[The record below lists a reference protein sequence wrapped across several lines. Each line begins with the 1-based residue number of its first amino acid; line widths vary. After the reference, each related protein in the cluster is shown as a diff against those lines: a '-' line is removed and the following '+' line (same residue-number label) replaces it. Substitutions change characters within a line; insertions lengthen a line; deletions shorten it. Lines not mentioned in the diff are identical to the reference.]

1 MSNESILIELKQAL
15 NKSSGASF
23 YKCALQVNSSSYANY
38 RGQNPMFEDEYNQ
51 LILDNC
57 QKQDIQVVGL
67 ADHSDVE
74 RSEKLRN
81 FLVENGIHVFPG
93 FEICSQEK
101 VHMVC
106 LFPKNFT
113 TIKLA
118 GILGS
123 VNYNPN
129 RKKDTDP
136 SNKGLIDI
144 AKEVFEYGGVWYA
157 AHMTGDCGLLKLNK
171 DGGGLSHI
179 WRQEKWVLAG
189 QIPGKRDELEQNY
202 LQIIDNKNPD
212 YKRENLVSL
221 INASDVCVPEDLLRP
236 SSHCLVK
243 MTKPSVEALKQAFLD
258 GDSRIRRQDEIP
270 EHHQSQLMALSV
282 SGGGFL
288 DGMQIHFSENLNALI
303 GGRGTGKST
312 ILEGIRYA
320 LDLEPK
326 SQEAKKTHDEIIRKN
341 FKDSRILLNVYSN
354 RQGKTY
360 IVERQTGQPHNIYDD
375 SGNLTHQ
382 TIRDILPGI
391 EILGQNEINDIA
403 KERARQ
409 LDLLKR
415 FLPLDLPDIGNL
427 LKKLGENRSKLV
439 LAIDKKEEVESEVNQ
454 MQRLKEQQ
462 SSFRQF
468 GLQQKFVE
476 ADTYEKEKNR
486 IIQRNASE
494 IEIIDVA
501 VRNLTDSLNS
511 DLHYL
516 SNEAVKDLINKD
528 LIEQIRSEFEKFL
541 KDALKPLGEL
551 QNLFEGF
558 KQRYGMH
565 DNSWQKRNETFER
578 DLKKL
583 IEKLPDMAGK
593 NGKQVADEYLKITR
607 KLNAIQQSATQ
618 LQQHQNHVSE
628 LQKERKGLLAELEN
642 SLHDQFEALNK
653 AVKKLNKGPL
663 KDRLR
668 VTVDKTADRK
678 ELKDF
683 LKAQPGLSDAKVEWV
698 DQVEQLTIRALCET
712 IDKGRE
718 HIISSYG
725 ANGIKE
731 SVVKLLAGL
740 SVEDRLRLDE
750 IIFHPEPVITLNV
763 NHKPMDEAFYRP
775 IEDLS
780 TGQKCTAI
788 LHLLLLENDDKAP
801 LLIDQPEDN
810 LDNAFIADQIVEDL
824 RKSKVKRQFIFST
837 HNANIPV
844 FGDAEWM
851 GVLEADQEHAYL
863 SDNNTGSIDSQELKE
878 KVEDILEGG
887 KKAFEIRRLKY
898 GF

>member
-1 MSNESILIELKQAL
+1 MQNKSIINEIQQAL
-15 NKSSGASF
+15 TKSSGASF
-23 YKCALQVNSSSYANY
+23 YKCALQVNSASYANY
-38 RGQNPMFEDEYNQ
+38 RGQQPLNEDEYNQ
-51 LILDNC
+51 LILNNC
-57 QKQDIQVVGL
+57 RKQDVQVVGL
-67 ADHSDVE
+67 ADHGDVE
-74 RSEKLRN
+74 KSEKLRN
-81 FLVENGIHVFPG
+81 YLAENDIHVFPG
-93 FEICSQEK
+93 FEISSQEN

-106 LFPKNFT
+106 LFPEDFST
-113 TIKLA
+113 LRLA
-118 GILGS
+118 EMLGS
-123 VNYNPN
+123 LNYNPN
-129 RKKDTDP
+129 RRKETEP

-144 AKEVFEYGGVWYA
+144 AKEVFENGGVWYA
-157 AHMTGDCGLLKLNK
+157 AHLTGDKGLLKSK
-171 DGGGLSHI
+171 HQHI

-202 LQIIDNKNPD
+202 RQIIDNKNPD
-212 YKRENLVSL
+212 YKRENPVSL
-221 INASDVCVPEDLLRP
+221 INASDICEPDDLLKP
-236 SSHCLVK
+236 SSHCLIK
-243 MTKPSVEALKQAFLD
+243 MTRPSIEALKQAFLD
-258 GDSRIRRQDEIP
+258 GDSRIRCQDQIP
-270 EHHQSQLMALSV
+270 DHHQSQLMALSV

-288 DGMQIHFSENLNALI
+288 DGMQIHFSENLNTLI

-320 LDLEPK
+320 LDLVPK

-341 FKDSRILLNVYSN
+341 FKDSRILLQAYSN

-360 IVERQTGQPHNIYDD
+360 IIERQTGQSHNIYDHT
-375 SGNLTHQ
+375 GKLTHQ

-403 KERARQ
+403 KERTRQ

-427 LKKLGENRSKLV
+427 LKKLRENRSKLV
-439 LAIDKKEEVESEVNQ
+439 MAIDQKEEVEAEVNQ

-468 GLQQKFVE
+468 GLEQKFAE

-486 IIQRNASE
+486 IIGRNSSE
-494 IEIIDVA
+494 MQLIDEA
-501 VRNLTDSLNS
+501 FRQLEEALQA
-511 DLHYL
+511 DLHFL
-516 SNEAVKDLINKD
+516 SDEAVKDLINKD
-528 LIEQIRSEFEKFL
+528 LIERIRTDFQKFL
-541 KDALKPLGEL
+541 EEAAPYVNKLKELIERFKTVQGEHAK
-551 QNLFEGF
+551 E
-558 KQRYGMH
+558 
-565 DNSWQKRNETFER
+565 WQKRNETFEGE
-578 DLKKL
+578 LKKL

-593 NGKQVADEYLKITR
+593 SGKQVANEYLKITR
-607 KLNAIQQSATQ
+607 KLNAIQQSATH
-618 LQQHQNHVSE
+618 LKQHQNHVAE
-628 LQKERKGLLAELEN
+628 LQKERKSLLSELDN
-642 SLHDQFEALNK
+642 NLQDQFNLLHK
-653 AVKKLNKGPL
+653 AVKKLSNGPL
-663 KDRLR
+663 KNRLR
-668 VTVDKTADRK
+668 VSVDKTANRQ

-683 LKAQPGLSDAKVEWV
+683 LKSQPGVSDAKVEWV
-698 DQVEQLTIRALCET
+698 DQVDQLNIRGLCET

-718 HIISSYG
+718 HINVIYG
-725 ANGIKE
+725 NYGIKE
-731 SVVKLLAGL
+731 SVVKLLDGL
-740 SVEDRLRLDE
+740 SVEDRLKLDE
-750 IIFHPEPVITLNV
+750 IIIHPEPVIELNI
-763 NHKPMDEAFYRP
+763 NHKPKDEAVYRP

-824 RKSKVKRQFIFST
+824 RNSKVKRQFIFST

-851 GVLEADQEHAYL
+851 GVLEADQERAYL
-863 SDNNTGSIDSQELKE
+863 SDDNTGSIDSQDLKE